1 MAELTAGAG
10 GVRPAGRAPGGVIHD
25 IGYQRY
31 TGPRLGRGRVV
42 LALFGHS
49 LRTAYGLGRTAKAKV
64 FPGILVGLGVA
75 IAVVAVA
82 IRTQT
87 GEVEVTYLEFV
98 DTMSVPLL
106 LFLAVIAPELVC
118 RDLRSRVLPLYFSR
132 PLRRSDYALAKL
144 AATLSAAF
152 LLLALPL
159 LLMLLGGLFA
169 QTGGVHGAWHEI
181 TDFLGGLG
189 YAALTAI
196 VWGAFALPLAAL
208 TARRAIAA
216 VVIAIGFVVTAPVVG
231 VLMSL
236 GGTTAQQ
243 LASLANPVSLVSG
256 LEAWIY
262 RTDVQDI
269 GDFGPV
275 YLLVAVAL
283 VAVST
288 AVLLLRYRKVAA

>member
-1 MAELTAGAG
+1 
-10 GVRPAGRAPGGVIHD
+10 GVRPAGRTPGGVIHD

-31 TGPRLGRGRVV
+31 TGPRLGRSRVV

-64 FPGILVGLGVA
+64 FPGILVVLGVA

-87 GEVEVTYLEFV
+87 GEVEVNYLQFV

-152 LLLALPL
+152 LLLAGPL

-169 QTGGVHGAWHEI
+169 QTGGAHGAWHEI

-208 TARRAIAA
+208 TSRRAIAA
-216 VVIAIGFVVTAPVVG
+216 VVIAIGFVVTTPVVG

-236 GGTTAQQ
+236 GGTTARQ

-269 GDFGPV
+269 GGFGPV